1 MKYKL
6 VIFDFDGTLAD
17 SFPYFLRTV
26 NSLAETYKFPRIES
40 ENVDQLRGMD
50 ARQLMKSAKLPAW
63 KIPLIASSFIRLM
76 SRDIDQIRLFD
87 GISGLVNQLAEQG
100 VRLAVVSSNSE
111 ENIRRV
117 LGPEN
122 ASLITY
128 YGCGTSLFGKQH
140 KFRKAIAKSG
150 VTSGEVLCVGDEIRD
165 IEAAKEAAVAFGAV
179 TWGYTRA
186 DALESYPGIDLFY
199 TPDDIVRTVLGA
211 DSQSK
216 L

>member
-17 SFPYFLRTV
+17 SFPYFLQTV
-26 NSLAETYKFPRIES
+26 NILAEKYDFPPIDTQ
-40 ENVDQLRGMD
+40 NVDQLRGMD
-50 ARQLMKSAKLPAW
+50 ARQLMKNAKLPAW

-87 GISGLVNQLAEQG
+87 GISDVLKQLSDLG
-100 VRLAVVSSNSE
+100 VQLAVVSSNSE
-111 ENIRRV
+111 ANIRRV

-128 YGCGTSLFGKQH
+128 YGCGTSIFGKQH
-140 KFRKAIAKSG
+140 KFKKAITKSG

-165 IEAAKEAAVAFGAV
+165 IEAAKEAVMAFGAV
-179 TWGYTRA
+179 CWGYTRA
-186 DALESYPGIDLFY
+186 DALASYPGIDLFY
-199 TPDDIVRTVLGA
+199 KPDDIVLAVTG
-211 DSQSK
+211 K
-216 L
+216 